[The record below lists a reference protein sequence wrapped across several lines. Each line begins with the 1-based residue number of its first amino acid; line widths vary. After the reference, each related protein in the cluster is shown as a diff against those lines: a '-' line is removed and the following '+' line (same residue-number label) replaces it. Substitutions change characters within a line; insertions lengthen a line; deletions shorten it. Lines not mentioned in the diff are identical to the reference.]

1 MPIITFWSEKK
12 KESAQTL
19 SMIAIATHMAVE
31 HNYKVLIIDT
41 YLDSKVISDCYW
53 DSKASNTVRK
63 AVQQLNAGKMD
74 LGAGLSGV
82 AQLVK
87 SGKETPEAIKDY
99 TKVIYKNRLEVLT
112 GGKLSEQDRLEES
125 FKDIINVAS
134 RYYDYIFVD
143 LRKGL
148 DKPYIQEILDISTVI
163 VVNLTQRL
171 AALDEYRELV
181 ENNKLFKSNKTLP
194 LIGRYDRFSK
204 YNKKNISRNYLGMK
218 EDVSVVPYNTLYF
231 EATGEGGV
239 AEYFLKFRKE
249 LMRSD
254 DRNIEFVT
262 DVATS
267 TSDIINRVKALQMGF

>member
-1 MPIITFWSEKK
+1 MPIVTFWSEKK
-12 KESAQTL
+12 KETAQTL
-19 SMIAIATHMAVE
+19 SLVAVATHMAVE

-53 DSKASNTVRK
+53 DSKESNAVRK

-74 LGAGLSGV
+74 LGTGLSGI

-87 SGKETPEAIKDY
+87 SGKETPEAIRDY

-112 GGKLSEQDRLEES
+112 GGKMSEQDRLEDS

-134 RYYDYIFVD
+134 RYYDYVFVD

-148 DKPYIQEILDISTVI
+148 DKPYIQEILELSNVI

-171 AALDEYRELV
+171 AALDDYKELV
-181 ENNKLFKSNKTLP
+181 SKNALFKSNKALP
-194 LIGRYDRFSK
+194 LIGRYDRYSK
-204 YNKKNISRNYLGMK
+204 YSKKNVSRNYLGIK
-218 EDVSVVPYNTLYF
+218 GEVSVVPYNTLFF

-262 DVATS
+262 DVAT
-267 TSDIINRVKALQMGF
+267 TTTDIINRVKALQMGF